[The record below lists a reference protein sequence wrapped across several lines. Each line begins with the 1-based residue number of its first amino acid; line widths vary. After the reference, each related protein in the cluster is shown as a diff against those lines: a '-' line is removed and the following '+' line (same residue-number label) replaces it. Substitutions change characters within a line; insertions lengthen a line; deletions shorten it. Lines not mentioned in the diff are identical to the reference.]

1 MQKFAK
7 WVIVLLQNSWV
18 NYQFQG
24 FHKILCVLCPN
35 GQFQTVAVSSNNV
48 QYRLLAARRK
58 TMSKTPNT
66 KDNLGEKVIGNIFH
80 NVNDD
85 DEYNVKNA
93 NDVNTCELVLCEQAF

>member
-1 MQKFAK
+1 MS
-7 WVIVLLQNSWV
+7 NSRIR
-18 NYQFQG
+18 QIFP
-24 FHKILCVLCPN
+24 CLCPN
-35 GQFQTVAVSSNNV
+35 GQFQTVAVSPNNV

>member
-1 MQKFAK
+1 MQNFTKL
-7 WVIVLLQNSWV
+7 VIISLQNSWV
-18 NYQFQG
+18 ICQIQG
-24 FHKILCVLCPN
+24 FDKIFSVVCPN

>member
-1 MQKFAK
+1 MFRVYVQM
-7 WVIVLLQNSWV
+7 VNSK
-18 NYQFQG
+18 Q
-24 FHKILCVLCPN
+24 LR
-35 GQFQTVAVSSNNV
+35 
-48 QYRLLAARRK
+48 YRLTMFDTVCQPPGK
-58 TMSKTPNT
+58 IMSKTPNT

>member
-1 MQKFAK
+1 
-7 WVIVLLQNSWV
+7 
-18 NYQFQG
+18 
-24 FHKILCVLCPN
+24 
-35 GQFQTVAVSSNNV
+35 
-48 QYRLLAARRK
+48 
-58 TMSKTPNT
+58 MSKTPNT